1 MNSTRFSVLM
11 FTVAVAFVS
20 AAHAAEPSLAEVKK
34 SVQAG
39 QAVLVDVREEA
50 EWDNGHI
57 AGAIH
62 LPVGELSDGT
72 DPQSWKA
79 KLPKDK
85 ILYTHCV
92 SGKRSA
98 SAAEIL
104 GKLGYEVRPLK
115 PGYKELLEAG
125 FDKAKD

>member
-1 MNSTRFSVLM
+1 MNSARFSVLT
-11 FTVAVAFVS
+11 FTAAVACVS
-20 AAHAAEPSLAEVKK
+20 AAWAAEPSLAEVRR

-39 QAVLVDVREEA
+39 KAVLVDVREEA

-62 LPVGELSDGT
+62 LPVGELSDGS
-72 DPQSWKA
+72 DPQSRQT
-79 KLPKDK
+79 KLPKGK

-98 SAAEIL
+98 AAAEIL
-104 GKLGYEVRPLK
+104 GKLGYEVRSLK

-125 FDKAKD
+125 FEKAKD